1 MTLDFSLTII
11 KEGTTKLI
19 VPADHAS
26 SGPSSARMPVFYN
39 PKMEFSRDMSVAVL
53 SHLLQKEATYLD
65 GMAATGA
72 RGIRIFKETELGI
85 ELFLN
90 DDNPRAVELI
100 EKNLQ
105 MNGIEDA
112 VVTQQDLR
120 TLLLDGRYDC
130 VDVDPFGSP
139 APFFPMAVG
148 AVRNDGVLCVTA
160 TDTGTISGIFSSAC
174 RRKYGSVGRR
184 TPFCH
189 ELGVRNLIGFVARE
203 AARQDVGIQPVVS
216 YYADHY
222 VRAFVRINKG
232 AKMADESLRRL
243 GYCVFDQKT
252 LERRYQED
260 PDSGSIGPIW
270 IGATCDR
277 SFLEDVHLPPHL
289 KSADRITKV
298 FEHLGNEATI
308 NRPHFSVDE
317 FARRFKMDPPKM
329 DELIERLQK
338 IGCATRTHYAPKTF
352 ATDADVERIAAAM
365 R

>member
-1 MTLDFSLTII
+1 MTHDFSLTII
-11 KEGTTKLI
+11 KEGTTELI

-26 SGPSSARMPVFYN
+26 SGPSSASMPVFYN

-53 SHLLQKEATYLD
+53 SHLLPKEATFLD

-72 RGIRIFKETELGI
+72 RGIRVYRESESGI
-85 ELFLN
+85 GLFLN
-90 DDNPRAVELI
+90 DGNPRAVELI

-105 MNGIEDA
+105 MNDITDA

-120 TLLLDGRYDC
+120 TLLMEGRYDC
-130 VDVDPFGSP
+130 VDIDPFGSP

-148 AVRNDGVLCVTA
+148 AVRNEGVLCVTA

-174 RRKYGSVGRR
+174 LRKYGSAGKR

-189 ELGVRNLIGFVARE
+189 ELGVRNLVGFVARE
-203 AARQDVGIQPVVS
+203 AARQDVGIQPIVS

-222 VRAFVRINKG
+222 VRTYVRIKKG
-232 AKMADESLRRL
+232 AKKADESLRRM
-243 GYCVFDQKT
+243 GYCAFDQKT
-252 LERRYQED
+252 LERKYQEK
-260 PDSGSIGPIW
+260 PDNESIGPIW
-270 IGATCDR
+270 IGATCDP
-277 SFLEDVHLPPHL
+277 SFMEDVHLPPHL

-298 FEHLGNEATI
+298 FEHLGNEAMI

-317 FARRFKMDPPKM
+317 FARRFKIDPPKM

-338 IGCATRTHYAPKTF
+338 IGCASRTHYAPKTF
-352 ATDADVERIAAAM
+352 ATDADVGQIAAAM

>member
-1 MTLDFSLTII
+1 VTLDFSLTII
-11 KEGTTKLI
+11 EEGTTKLI

-26 SGPSSARMPVFYN
+26 SGPSSADMPVFYN

-53 SHLLQKEATYLD
+53 SHLLQKEATFLD

-72 RGIRIFKETELGI
+72 RGVRVYKETELGI

-90 DDNPRAVELI
+90 DSNPRSVELI

-105 MNGIEDA
+105 LNGILDA
-112 VVTQQDLR
+112 MVTQRDLR
-120 TLLLDGRYDC
+120 ALLLEGRYDC
-130 VDVDPFGSP
+130 IDVDPFGSP

-160 TDTGTISGIFSSAC
+160 TDTGTMSGIFSSAC
-174 RRKYGSVGRR
+174 LRKYGSIGRR

-189 ELGVRNLIGFVARE
+189 ELGVRNLVGFVARE
-203 AARQDVGIQPVVS
+203 AARQDVGIKPIVS

-222 VRAFVRINKG
+222 VRTFVRINKG

-243 GYCVFDQKT
+243 GYCVFDRNT
-252 LERRYQED
+252 LERRYQEEPGSD
-260 PDSGSIGPIW
+260 SIGPIW
-270 IGATCDR
+270 IGATCDP
-277 SFLEDVHLPPHL
+277 SFLERVHLPPHL
-289 KSADRITKV
+289 KSADRISKV
-298 FEHLGNEATI
+298 LEHLGNEATI

-317 FARRFKMDPPKM
+317 FARRFKIDPPKM
-329 DELIERLQK
+329 GELIERLQK
-338 IGCATRTHYAPKTF
+338 IGSATRTHYAPKTF

>member
-1 MTLDFSLTII
+1 MIV

-26 SGPSSARMPVFYN
+26 SGPSSASMPVFYN

-53 SHLLQKEATYLD
+53 SNLLPKEATFLD

-72 RGIRIFKETELGI
+72 RGIRVSKETGLDI
-85 ELFLN
+85 DLFLN
-90 DDNPRAVELI
+90 DGNPRAVELI

-105 MNGIEDA
+105 MNGILDA
-112 VVTQQDLR
+112 VVTQQDLKS
-120 TLLLDGRYDC
+120 LLLEGRYDC
-130 VDVDPFGSP
+130 VDIDPFGSP

-174 RRKYGSVGRR
+174 RRKYGSTGRR

-203 AARQDVGIQPVVS
+203 AARQDVGIQPIVS

-222 VRAFVRINKG
+222 VRTFVRINKG
-232 AKMADESLRRL
+232 AKKADESLRRL
-243 GYCVFDQKT
+243 GYCMFDQQT
-252 LERRYQED
+252 LERRYQEE
-260 PDSGSIGPIW
+260 PDGESIGPIW
-270 IGATCDR
+270 IGATCDP
-277 SFLEDVHLPPHL
+277 SFLEEVRLPQHL
-289 KSADRITKV
+289 KSADRIAKV
-298 FEHLGNEATI
+298 IEHLGNETNI

-317 FARRFKMDPPKM
+317 FARRFKIDPPKM
-329 DELIERLQK
+329 DDLIDRLQK
-338 IGCATRTHYAPKTF
+338 LGCASRTHFAPKTF
-352 ATDADVERIAAAM
+352 TTDSDVEQIAAVM